1 MTIYVGDIN
10 DNDPVFDRN
19 VYSADIPENVPISS
33 SVVTVKATDLDSGS
47 NGEVWYEITA
57 GNEVGSYNMNMSTG
71 VLTTNSL
78 IDREVTQKYIL
89 TVKAEDRGFPSP
101 RKVEFSFCPHQI
113 GLRLDLCPENY
124 KNLITSLIKIP
135 NKQFC

>member
-57 GNEVGSYNMNMSTG
+57 GNEVGSFNMNMSTG
-71 VLTTNSL
+71 VLTTNSS
-78 IDREVTQKYIL
+78 IDREVTHKYIL

-101 RKVEFSFCPHQI
+101 RKVEFSFYPLQI
-113 GLRLDLCPENY
+113 DLGLDLCPENY
-124 KNLITSLIKIP
+124 KN
-135 NKQFC
+135 